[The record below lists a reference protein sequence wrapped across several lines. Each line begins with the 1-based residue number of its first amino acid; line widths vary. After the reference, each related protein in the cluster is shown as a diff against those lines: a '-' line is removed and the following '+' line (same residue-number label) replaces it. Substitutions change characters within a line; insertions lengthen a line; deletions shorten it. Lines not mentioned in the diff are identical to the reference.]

1 MGRPKTNGPI
11 TIIAGEK
18 TKSTTNRGKL
28 MHKLAIRAKEKQG
41 RGDHVRHCLAQSEK
55 KLQDKKEPCNTFDML
70 SVVRIILTLVL
81 FLENFTGHTKG
92 LGKIID
98 KRIDTCSLL
107 CHCPWVRA

>member
-1 MGRPKTNGPI
+1 MGRLKTNGPI
-11 TIIAGEK
+11 TIIVGEK
-18 TKSTTNRGKL
+18 TKSITNCGKL
-28 MHKLAIRAKEKQG
+28 MHKLTIRTKEKQR
-41 RGDHVRHCLAQSEK
+41 RGSRVRHYLAQSQK

-81 FLENFTGHTKG
+81 FLENFTGHTKS